1 MKSFC
6 SLLSLVS
13 LNFQSIT
20 LLLIRLILAFGFY
33 ETAIPKWQN
42 IEPTAEW
49 FASIGVP
56 FPLLSVY
63 LVAIFEALA
72 VVLFVLGLFT
82 RAICVP
88 LIVIILVAIFSV
100 HFQNGYSLANNG
112 FEVPLYY
119 LAMILTL
126 FSFGGGKISLDKAVF
141 KDDK

>member
-1 MKSFC
+1 MRSFC

-13 LNFQSIT
+13 SNFQSIT

-33 ETAIPKWQN
+33 ETAILKWQN